1 MRAIL
6 GKISFVILFT
16 VTLFADVKVLVE
28 PPLIY
33 RGGVVN
39 FIMSADGN
47 SIKFPD
53 IKEIDGF
60 PIIGTSSS
68 HSINVINGDITKNI
82 SRTYSFK
89 PDRNVTIPKFKIEA
103 DGRIYETKELKVK
116 VLEPQASRDG
126 EPFVLEMGVDKDEV
140 YVGEDIDLTV
150 TFKRKIDARVDK
162 LEVGEPKVEDFWV
175 KKVDMIERTSES
187 DYIVEKIHYKLF
199 PQKGGTFHIP
209 KLTALVGVVEAGG
222 MGGGVFDDPF
232 FNSFISNINWK
243 RVYSNSLTIKV
254 NSLPNNLELYGD
266 FKISASVDK
275 KRVHANRPVNLT
287 IRVEGEGNIDDIK
300 KFELNLD
307 SAVIYSDEPIVKSK
321 LVNGVYRG
329 EFTQKISIISD
340 GNFTIPP
347 LELKYFD
354 RANREVRTVSTEPI
368 DIEVIGGA
376 TVTQQSKVAEARP
389 FKFKKEVE
397 STPQKVVTEVEESQ
411 TQKYLYIL
419 VGFITGVLLTVGA
432 FKIIVNLKA
441 KREERDI
448 IKAVKKAKSDKEL
461 FNLLLP
467 YTNRSPKI
475 KEALDRL
482 ERNIYRGENNKI
494 DKRGIIEELEDIL
507 NSL

>member
-89 PDRNVTIPKFKIEA
+89 PDRNVTIPQFKIEA

-209 KLTALVGVVEAGG
+209 KLTALVGVIEAGVWLLG
-222 MGGGVFDDPF
+222 YLMTHF
-232 FNSFISNINWK
+232 
-243 RVYSNSLTIKV
+243 LTH
-254 NSLPNNLELYGD
+254 L
-266 FKISASVDK
+266 
-275 KRVHANRPVNLT
+275 
-287 IRVEGEGNIDDIK
+287 
-300 KFELNLD
+300 
-307 SAVIYSDEPIVKSK
+307 
-321 LVNGVYRG
+321 
-329 EFTQKISIISD
+329 
-340 GNFTIPP
+340 
-347 LELKYFD
+347 
-354 RANREVRTVSTEPI
+354 
-368 DIEVIGGA
+368 
-376 TVTQQSKVAEARP
+376 
-389 FKFKKEVE
+389 
-397 STPQKVVTEVEESQ
+397 SQ
-411 TQKYLYIL
+411 I
-419 VGFITGVLLTVGA
+419 
-432 FKIIVNLKA
+432 
-441 KREERDI
+441 
-448 IKAVKKAKSDKEL
+448 
-461 FNLLLP
+461 
-467 YTNRSPKI
+467 
-475 KEALDRL
+475 
-482 ERNIYRGENNKI
+482 
-494 DKRGIIEELEDIL
+494 
-507 NSL
+507 